1 MGDTPDYP
9 RLKSQVREWLLGIL
23 ADSPEGLTLR
33 QVRERLWPMVPAET
47 RDSWEIL
54 LVGDEI
60 SRTLNNLKS
69 EGLLDHERGRWR
81 ARRPPKDLGPPPTPM
96 GWIQSGRQE
105 ALFEERAEGGNDD
118 VSPGVGR
125 P

>member
-1 MGDTPDYP
+1 MGENPDYP
-9 RLKSQVREWLLGIL
+9 DLKSQVREWLLGIL
-23 ADSPEGLTLR
+23 ADSPEGLTLA
-33 QVRERLWPMVPAET
+33 QVRERLWPMVPAEF
-47 RDSWEIL
+47 RESPEVL

-69 EGLLDHERGRWR
+69 ERLLDHERGRWR

-105 ALFEERAEGGNDD
+105 VLFEEWAEGGNDD
-118 VSPGVGR
+118 VSQGAGR
-125 P
+125 R

>member
-1 MGDTPDYP
+1 MGETSDSP
-9 RLKSQVREWLLGIL
+9 RLKSQVREWLLEIL
-23 ADSPEGLTLR
+23 ADKPEGLTLR
-33 QVRERLWPMVPAET
+33 QVRERLWPMVPAAT

-81 ARRPPKDLGPPPTPM
+81 ARRPPKESGPPPTPM

-105 ALFEERAEGGNDD
+105 ALFEERAEAGNVD

>member
-1 MGDTPDYP
+1 MGETPDYP

-23 ADSPEGLTLR
+23 ADSSEGLTLR
-33 QVRERLWPMVPAET
+33 QVRERLWPMVPAEI

-60 SRTLNNLKS
+60 SRTLNDLKN
-69 EGLLDHERGRWR
+69 ERLVNHEQGRWR

-105 ALFEERAEGGNDD
+105 ALFEKQAEGGNND
-118 VSPGVGR
+118 VSQVGR

>member
-1 MGDTPDYP
+1 MSETPDYP

-23 ADSPEGLTLR
+23 ADSPEGLTLA
-33 QVRERLWPMVPAET
+33 QVRERLWPMVPAEV
-47 RDSWEIL
+47 RGSQEVL

-60 SRTLNNLKS
+60 SRTLNKLKS
-69 EGLLDHERGRWR
+69 ERLLDHERGRWH
-81 ARRPPKDLGPPPTPM
+81 ARRPPKDLGPPPTLM

>member
-1 MGDTPDYP
+1 MGETPDYP
-9 RLKSQVREWLLGIL
+9 KLKSQVREWLLGIL
-23 ADSPEGLTLR
+23 ADSSERLTLR
-33 QVRERLWPMVPAET
+33 QVRERLWSMVPAEI

-69 EGLLDHERGRWR
+69 ERLVDHERGRWR
-81 ARRPPKDLGPPPTPM
+81 ARQPPKDLGPPPTLM

-105 ALFEERAEGGNDD
+105 ALFEERG
-118 VSPGVGR
+118 
-125 P
+125 